1 MDHTTRY
8 KVLLVEDE
16 PATRQRLANAV
27 AAHPQLNI
35 LAAVGS
41 VSDGKA
47 QLARTQPDVLLTDLG
62 LPDGDGTELIAELDK
77 LGYQT
82 EAMVI
87 TVFGDERH
95 VIRAVEMG
103 ATGYLLKDDRPE
115 AITEAI
121 MELLAGGSPMSASI
135 ARYLLKRIKPVKSV
149 QPVEVETDLQL
160 SQREQEVLRHIA
172 KGFSYAEISELLNVS
187 THTVASHLKS
197 IYRKI
202 GVHSRGEAVFE
213 ATQLGLI

>member
-1 MDHTTRY
+1 MDQTTCY
-8 KVLLVEDE
+8 QVLLVEDE

-35 LAAVGS
+35 LAAVGNLAE
-41 VSDGKA
+41 GKA
-47 QLARTQPDVLLTDLG
+47 QLAQTQPDVLLTDLG
-62 LPDGDGTELIAELDK
+62 LPDGDGTELIAELGK

-135 ARYLLKRIKPVKSV
+135 ARYLLKRIKPAKSE
-149 QPVEVETDLQL
+149 QPAEAELQL

-172 KGFSYAEISELLNVS
+172 KGFSYAEISDLLNLS

>member
-1 MDHTTRY
+1 MDQTACY
-8 KVLLVEDE
+8 QVLLVEDE
-16 PATRQRLANAV
+16 PATRQRLASAV

-35 LAAVGS
+35 LAAVGN
-41 VSDGKA
+41 VSEGKA
-47 QLARTQPDVLLTDLG
+47 QLARMQPDVLLTDLG
-62 LPDGDGTELIAELDK
+62 LPDGDGTELIAEIGR

-95 VIRAVEMG
+95 VIRAVEIG

-115 AITEAI
+115 AINEAI

-135 ARYLLKRIKPVKSV
+135 ARYLLKRIKPAKSE
-149 QPVEVETDLQL
+149 QPAEVESELQL
-160 SQREQEVLRHIA
+160 SQREREVLRHIA
-172 KGFSYAEISELLNVS
+172 KGFSYAEISDLLNVS

>member
-1 MDHTTRY
+1 MPQTTEY
-8 KVLLVEDE
+8 LVLLVEDE
-16 PATRQRLANAV
+16 PATRQRLADAV
-27 AAHPQLNI
+27 ACHDQLTI
-35 LAAVGS
+35 LAAVGN
-41 VSDGKA
+41 VAEAKA
-47 QLARTQPDVLLTDLG
+47 VLARAQPDVLLTDIG
-62 LPDGDGTELIAELDK
+62 LPDGDGTEIIAELVR
-77 LGYQT
+77 LGYKT

-95 VIRAVEMG
+95 VIRAVEAG
-103 ATGYLLKDDRPE
+103 ATGYLLKDDRPD
-115 AITEAI
+115 AITDAI

-135 ARYLLKRIKPVKSV
+135 ARYLLRRL
-149 QPVEVETDLQL
+149 QPPRTDAVESAEPQLQL

-172 KGFSYAEISELLNVS
+172 KGFSYAEISDLLNLS

-213 ATQLGLI
+213 ATQMGLI

>member
-1 MDHTTRY
+1 MAQTTDY
-8 KVLLVEDE
+8 QVLLVEDE
-16 PATRQRLANAV
+16 PATRQRLAEAV
-27 AAHPQLNI
+27 ARHPQLSI
-35 LAAVGS
+35 VAAVGN
-41 VSDGKA
+41 VA
-47 QLARTQPDVLLTDLG
+47 EARTVLARTRPDVLLTDIG
-62 LPDGDGTELIAELDK
+62 LPDGDGTEIIAELGR
-77 LGYQT
+77 LGYET

-95 VIRAVEMG
+95 VIRAVEAG

-115 AITEAI
+115 AITDAI

-135 ARYLLKRIKPVKSV
+135 ARYLLRRL
-149 QPVEVETDLQL
+149 QPPKTEALESAQAELQL
-160 SQREQEVLRHIA
+160 SQREQEVLRQIA
-172 KGFSYAEISELLNVS
+172 KGFSYAEISDLLNVS